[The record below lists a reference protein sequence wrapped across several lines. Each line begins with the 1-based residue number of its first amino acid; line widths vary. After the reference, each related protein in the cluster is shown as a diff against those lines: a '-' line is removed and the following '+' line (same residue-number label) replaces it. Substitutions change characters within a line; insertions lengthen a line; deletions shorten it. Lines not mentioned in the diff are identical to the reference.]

1 MTAAE
6 SGQPADQALALLHR
20 LVTGL
25 EADAP
30 QQSRIEKWG
39 KTWGTP
45 SAIVASAVT
54 IVVTIVLAAIQLHNS
69 SEQFDRTVRQSS
81 EQFDRTARQSQ
92 YSDIVAGLASSSV
105 GVQVNSIRRLVQYVA
120 DEDNFEDD
128 HAQEAA
134 AQNAAQTLAAFITDE
149 SQLSGE
155 AGLSNYRDP
164 QPIVVS
170 RAFTQLD
177 DLLDTGLS
185 VALDLSK
192 GNFHGVYQP
201 RLRPTSSFLIVGADF
216 REATLKELDL
226 TMVKSPQLQSAF
238 FTCAD
243 LQSAKLGSANVSA
256 ADFTGAN
263 LGNADLSH
271 VQGLTSAQLSGARVG
286 PATELPK
293 GVHAPPQPSWGVEDD
308 ANFGPTD
315 ACKKLVEG
323 MTHVLAGTGYADRLP
338 CTHADRS
345 PWPVRLSS
353 VEDDA
358 RQRVCTFRD
367 RMNHSGYTDP
377 LDTPAALNDVDH
389 QPT

>member
-6 SGQPADQALALLHR
+6 SDQPADQALALLHR

-54 IVVTIVLAAIQLHNS
+54 IVVTIVLAAVQLHNS

-120 DEDNFEDD
+120 DKDNFEDD
-128 HAQEAA
+128 DAQVAA

-149 SQLSGE
+149 SQPSGE

-164 QPIVVS
+164 QPVVVS

-216 REATLKELDL
+216 REATLAELDL
-226 TMVKSPQLQSAF
+226 T
-238 FTCAD
+238 
-243 LQSAKLGSANVSA
+243 
-256 ADFTGAN
+256 
-263 LGNADLSH
+263 
-271 VQGLTSAQLSGARVG
+271 
-286 PATELPK
+286 
-293 GVHAPPQPSWGVEDD
+293 W
-308 ANFGPTD
+308 
-315 ACKKLVEG
+315 
-323 MTHVLAGTGYADRLP
+323 
-338 CTHADRS
+338 
-345 PWPVRLSS
+345 
-353 VEDDA
+353 
-358 RQRVCTFRD
+358 
-367 RMNHSGYTDP
+367 
-377 LDTPAALNDVDH
+377 
-389 QPT
+389 